1 MSGLNPVWRMG
12 LLILAVLVVSTLVV
26 AVLRRAKPQ
35 KNFSELAARVK
46 AWWIMAAVFF
56 GAIAVNERFSLVF
69 FGFLSFWALKEYMT
83 LLKTRPADHRALVWA
98 FLAVPVQYVW
108 VAMKWYGMFVIFI
121 PVYMFL
127 FLPMRLVL
135 ARETAGFVAA
145 ASQIQWGLM
154 AFVFGLSHLAML
166 LTFPAIPNSGAN
178 GRTLLLFLV
187 FVVEMSDVLQFVW
200 GKTLGRHKILPTVS
214 PNKTWEGFL
223 GGIIT
228 TSIASLVV
236 GFLTPFTPLQTIG
249 VALLLA
255 VAGFAGGA
263 VMSAV
268 KRDFGVKDFGELIPG
283 HGGMLDRLDSLC
295 YAGPVF
301 FHLVRYFYY

>member
-108 VAMKWYGMFVIFI
+108 VAMKWYGG
-121 PVYMFL
+121 
-127 FLPMRLVL
+127 
-135 ARETAGFVAA
+135 ETALYVCSVLFVVSGVSWFGMDSRTPIIPEVPPA
-145 ASQIQWGLM
+145 AS
-154 AFVFGLSHLAML
+154 
-166 LTFPAIPNSGAN
+166 
-178 GRTLLLFLV
+178 
-187 FVVEMSDVLQFVW
+187 
-200 GKTLGRHKILPTVS
+200 
-214 PNKTWEGFL
+214 
-223 GGIIT
+223 GG
-228 TSIASLVV
+228 V
-236 GFLTPFTPLQTIG
+236 TP
-249 VALLLA
+249 
-255 VAGFAGGA
+255 
-263 VMSAV
+263 
-268 KRDFGVKDFGELIPG
+268 
-283 HGGMLDRLDSLC
+283 
-295 YAGPVF
+295 
-301 FHLVRYFYY
+301 